1 MDVVFPEEMKFL
13 SQNCFHYNSASIAA
27 LNVSGVPSQHP
38 MNRFSHSIMCRRQNN
53 HKLCCVIQIKEFYRW
68 TTSCTK
74 LISPFIFSYIGKNM
88 FFSFVRLF

>member
-53 HKLCCVIQIKEFYRW
+53 QKALLCYPNKE
-68 TTSCTK
+68 
-74 LISPFIFSYIGKNM
+74 IF
-88 FFSFVRLF
+88 